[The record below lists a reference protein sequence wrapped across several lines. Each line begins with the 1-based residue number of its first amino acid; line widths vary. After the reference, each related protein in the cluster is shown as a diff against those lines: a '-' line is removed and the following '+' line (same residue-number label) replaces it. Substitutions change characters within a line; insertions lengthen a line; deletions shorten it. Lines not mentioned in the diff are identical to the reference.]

1 MSELA
6 SLARPEFYQINKWNR
21 YCNELFPVKAL
32 SRGLENLGV
41 VMPSYLVFSVLMIRY
56 KIGIFSEISL
66 IGLRN
71 RSHFAELA
79 FQCLTPKGV

>member
-1 MSELA
+1 MLDQSSTRL
-6 SLARPEFYQINKWNR
+6 INGIDIVMN
-21 YCNELFPVKAL
+21 YSPVKAL

-41 VMPSYLVFSVLMIRY
+41 LMPSYLVFSVLMIRY